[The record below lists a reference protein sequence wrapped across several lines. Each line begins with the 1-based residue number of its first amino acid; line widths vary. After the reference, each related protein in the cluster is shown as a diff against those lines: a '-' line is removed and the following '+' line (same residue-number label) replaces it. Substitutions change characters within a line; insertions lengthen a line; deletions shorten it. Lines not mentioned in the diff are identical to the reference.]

1 VAKEL
6 LQPPITL
13 LHGNFHP
20 GILKFSVASIPPAV
34 AAYDWQF
41 VCRGRAGYD
50 FAMFLALFSPPHVRR
65 EYEMELMMRYLLA
78 RDSYGSAA
86 RCAFKEEVRAGLL
99 VAFVFYFL
107 QKSCMLGTSSG
118 EAVMRHIEWFG
129 VAIDDW
135 SCEDCVGGTDSPKA
149 AKLKRGYKKKS
160 RRRTVSPEKTQK
172 PKTQDKT
179 VRAPLQ
185 RRSGRQ

>member
-1 VAKEL
+1 
-6 LQPPITL
+6 
-13 LHGNFHP
+13 
-20 GILKFSVASIPPAV
+20 
-34 AAYDWQF
+34 
-41 VCRGRAGYD
+41 
-50 FAMFLALFSPPHVRR
+50 
-65 EYEMELMMRYLLA
+65 MMRYLLA